1 MGPIV
6 VVDTSVMVSAL
17 IGTKG
22 AARQVLRACLERRCQ
37 PVIGEKLFLE
47 YEAVVHRPT
56 VVEASPLTAGERD
69 TLLDAFLSLCT
80 WVPVYY
86 LWRPNL
92 PDEGDNH
99 VVELAVAA
107 AAEVIVTQNI
117 RDFRRTELRFPR
129 LAVLTAADFLKR
141 MR

>member
-1 MGPIV
+1 M
-6 VVDTSVMVSAL
+6 
-17 IGTKG
+17 
-22 AARQVLRACLERRCQ
+22 
-37 PVIGEKLFLE
+37 GEKLFAEHESVL
-47 YEAVVHRPT
+47 HRRT
-56 VVEASPLTAGERD
+56 VMQLSPLTPEERER
-69 TLLDAFLSLCT
+69 LLDAYLSVCT

-107 AAEVIVTQNI
+107 GAEVIVTQNV
-117 RDFRRTELRFPR
+117 RDFRRGELRFPG
-129 LAVLTAADFLKR
+129 LEILTAAQFVTR

>member
-1 MGPIV
+1 MRPVV

-22 AARQVLRACLERRCQ
+22 AARQVLRVCLERRCQ

-47 YEAVVHRPT
+47 YEAVVKRSN
-56 VVEASPLTAGERD
+56 VVASSPLTEAERD
-69 TLLDAFLSLCT
+69 ALLDAFLSMCT

-92 PDEGDNH
+92 TDAGDNH

-129 LAVLTAADFLKR
+129 LAVRTAAEFLKR
-141 MR
+141 LR